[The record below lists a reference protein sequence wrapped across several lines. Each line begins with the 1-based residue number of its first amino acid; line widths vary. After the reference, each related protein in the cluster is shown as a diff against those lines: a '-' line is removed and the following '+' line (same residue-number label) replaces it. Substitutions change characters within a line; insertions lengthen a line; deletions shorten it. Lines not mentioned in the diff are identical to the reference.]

1 MATHSS
7 IFAGKNPTDRGARWA
22 TVHGVAKSRA
32 QLKRLS
38 MHAPTGDSESQG
50 HLDSRIGGTSLLVWW
65 LRLHTSTGG
74 GTGSVPDWGTKIPTS
89 HMANIF
95 KLDSRVEN
103 YPRACTSA
111 SVLYWRQCVLAA
123 QKLRPRL

>member
-50 HLDSRIGGTSLLVWW
+50 HLDSRIGDFPAGLV
-65 LRLHTSTGG
+65 
-74 GTGSVPDWGTKIPTS
+74 
-89 HMANIF
+89 
-95 KLDSRVEN
+95 VET
-103 YPRACTSA
+103 PHFH
-111 SVLYWRQCVLAA
+111 WRGH
-123 QKLRPRL
+123 RFSS